1 MHKCKVMES
10 HLELLNIWI
19 NRNYN
24 REKERL
30 SLRYGM
36 YFSEDIFI
44 ESYMLARNEIK
55 HCDICNKEM
64 SEVLMDCYKRISYK
78 YYVQKMRYVNPD
90 QLFFDFLKDDDEY
103 KDEYVFNTLYDN
115 ILRFEIKV
123 LAKKRG
129 VPLLALKRKLDRVK
143 REIKN
148 KYCYDYFQ

>member
-1 MHKCKVMES
+1 
-10 HLELLNIWI
+10 
-19 NRNYN
+19 
-24 REKERL
+24 
-30 SLRYGM
+30 
-36 YFSEDIFI
+36 
-44 ESYMLARNEIK
+44 
-55 HCDICNKEM
+55 
-64 SEVLMDCYKRISYK
+64 
-78 YYVQKMRYVNPD
+78 MRYVNPD

-115 ILRFEIKV
+115 ILRFVRNKHRAIYDEFKLNFIEGIEIKV